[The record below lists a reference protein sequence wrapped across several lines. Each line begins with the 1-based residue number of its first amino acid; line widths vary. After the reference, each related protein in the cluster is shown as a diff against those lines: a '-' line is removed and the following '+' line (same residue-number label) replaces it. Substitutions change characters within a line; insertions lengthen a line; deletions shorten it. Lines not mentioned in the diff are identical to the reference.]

1 MKGLLV
7 FTAFLAGSGS
17 AEAAG
22 FGRWICP
29 SGWGR
34 GMMAGFPGG
43 MFMMLLLVLLA
54 AVVVY
59 LLLKRHGDTRQIEVP
74 RETPLEIVKRR
85 YAKGEITRE
94 EYEEMKKEL

>member
-7 FTAFLAGSGS
+7 FTAFLAGGGS

-34 GMMAGFPGG
+34 GMMWGFPGG

-59 LLLKRHGDTRQIEVP
+59 VLLKRQGESRQIEVP

-85 YAKGEITRE
+85 YAKGEITKE

>member
-1 MKGLLV
+1 
-7 FTAFLAGSGS
+7 
-17 AEAAG
+17 
-22 FGRWICP
+22 
-29 SGWGR
+29 
-34 GMMAGFPGG
+34 
-43 MFMMLLLVLLA
+43 MLLLVLLA